1 MNPRSGPGIRWSF
14 ASLRREI
21 DRHWDVPGCDLSYQ
35 FCQSV
40 EDSIAK
46 VKRAIDAGV
55 DTILVAGGDGTISS
69 VGRVLVGSEVSLGAI
84 PTGSGNGFA
93 RHFGI
98 PLSPPEAA
106 AALAG
111 ARTVRIDVGVVIDT
125 PFLVT
130 CSMAWDASIARA
142 FEALPIRGF
151 LPYVF
156 AGMQEFLGYKPQPMD
171 VRFDS
176 GETLHFEDPFIFTI
190 ANMSQ
195 YGGGALIAPHAR
207 ADDGRLELVVALRQD
222 APKLV
227 ANIGR
232 LFDGSIDKLPEVLF
246 RSFRRMTIRR
256 EHAAPIQI
264 DGELVDAPAE
274 IEVEVKPGAL
284 KVLAPEG
291 SDAPL

>member
-1 MNPRSGPGIRWSF
+1 M
-14 ASLRREI
+14 RREI
-21 DRHWDVPGCDLSYQ
+21 DRYWDVPGIDLSYQ

-40 EDSIAK
+40 ADSGEK
-46 VKRAIDAGV
+46 VKRAVDACI

-69 VGRVLVGSEVSLGAI
+69 VGRALVGTDVELGVV

-98 PLSPPEAA
+98 PLSPPKAVAA
-106 AALAG
+106 MAKAK
-111 ARTVRIDVGVVIDT
+111 TMRIDVGVVNNT

-130 CSMAWDASIARA
+130 CSMAWDASIARSFA
-142 FEALPIRGF
+142 ALPVRGV

-156 AGMQEFLGYKPQPMD
+156 AGVQEFLGYKPQPVD
-171 VRFDS
+171 IRFDS
-176 GETLHFEDPFIFTI
+176 GEELHVEDPFVFTI
-190 ANMSQ
+190 ANLTQ

-207 ADDGRLELVVALRQD
+207 PDDGSLELVVALRQD

-227 ANIGR
+227 ANVGR
-232 LFDGSIDKLPEVLF
+232 LFNGTLDQLPEVVF
-246 RSFRRMTIRR
+246 RSFERMTVRR

-274 IEVEVKPGAL
+274 IEVRVVPGAL
-284 KVLAPEG
+284 NVLVPE
-291 SDAPL
+291 S